1 MCNDDVGLSSSQ
13 HPLTELSEA
22 WRENFERHNKGLR
35 RFRRLLRRA
44 PSDPRCKLCYVP
56 FSGLGG
62 RLLRPFRRYQPSR
75 KNPRLCAQCFEQGPD
90 GGFETEAGI
99 VFADT
104 RGFTSLSE
112 TLHPAEAA
120 ALLNRFYE
128 AASKILIRHDG
139 IVDIVGDQVMGIFW
153 PLIVDGDPCVQ
164 MVSAGEEVLRALAF
178 GTDEEPWLAVGV
190 GIDFGRVYIGNVGGR
205 EVRDFTALGDAVN
218 TAARL
223 QGAAA
228 PGQIL
233 MSERVYEGVAHLY
246 PGAESI
252 ELELKGKSQPV
263 AARLVDVHALRSVA
277 A

>member
-1 MCNDDVGLSSSQ
+1 MSSSQ
-13 HPLTELSEA
+13 RQLTDLTEA
-22 WRENFERHNKGLR
+22 WRQNYERHNKGLR
-35 RFRRLLRRA
+35 RLRRLWRRT
-44 PSDPRCKLCYVP
+44 PSDPRCKVCYVP

-62 RLLRPFRRYQPSR
+62 RLLRPFGRYRPSR
-75 KNPRLCAQCFEQGPD
+75 HNPRMCAQCFEHGPD
-90 GGFETEAGI
+90 GGFEAEAGI
-99 VFADT
+99 VFADA

-112 TLHPAEAA
+112 TIPPTEAA

-128 AASKILIRHDG
+128 AATKILVRHDG
-139 IVDIVGDQVMGIFW
+139 IVDIVGDGVMGIFW
-153 PLIVDGDPCVQ
+153 PLVVDGDPCEQ
-164 MVSAGEEVLRALAF
+164 MAAAGEEVLRALGF
-178 GTDEEPWLAVGV
+178 GSDEEPWLAVGV

-233 MSERVYEGVAHLY
+233 MSERVYEGVAGLY
-246 PGAESI
+246 PDAEAV

-263 AARLVDVHALRSVA
+263 AARLVNVDALRPVA